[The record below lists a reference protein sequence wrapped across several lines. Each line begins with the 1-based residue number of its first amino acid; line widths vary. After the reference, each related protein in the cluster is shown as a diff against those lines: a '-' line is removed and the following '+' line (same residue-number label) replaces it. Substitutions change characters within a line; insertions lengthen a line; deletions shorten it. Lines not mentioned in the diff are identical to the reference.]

1 MALSGLCCV
10 FFIVTEEIMARAS
23 QPQRLGEGGY
33 DLICDTSNHAGTWHA
48 IQILENAIF
57 STLTDATQSVSGGTL
72 GSFQF
77 PAGTLISGAFTS
89 ITLSNGAILAY
100 NT

>member
-1 MALSGLCCV
+1 
-10 FFIVTEEIMARAS
+10 MARTS

-33 DLICDTSNHAGTWHA
+33 DLICDTGNHNGTWHS
-48 IQILENAIF
+48 ILILENSVF

-77 PAGTLISGAFTS
+77 PAGAQISGYFTS
-89 ITLSNGAILAY
+89 ITLSNGALLAY
-100 NT
+100 NL